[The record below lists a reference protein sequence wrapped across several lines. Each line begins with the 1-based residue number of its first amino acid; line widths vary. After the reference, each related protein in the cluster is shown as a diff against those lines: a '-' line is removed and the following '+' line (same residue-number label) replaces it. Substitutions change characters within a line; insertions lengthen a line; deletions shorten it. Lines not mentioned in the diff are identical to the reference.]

1 MQYDNT
7 YRNLETLRKIK
18 IPGHDDWEV
27 DLVHVVTSSA
37 VRGWIASREFLNYR
51 VKLTLPDK
59 RVVLAAKSVDEL
71 KDTPLKVFSGRAT
84 TISILNVLITDVV
97 KAKNYPS
104 GVICEPIEDGKAT
117 RLIEV
122 VCTDLRFFVVGLG
135 YKFLSEEV
143 FLGG

>member
-84 TISILNVLITDVV
+84 TISILNVSQMWL
-97 KAKNYPS
+97 K
-104 GVICEPIEDGKAT
+104 
-117 RLIEV
+117 
-122 VCTDLRFFVVGLG
+122 LRTILLALFVNQLRME
-135 YKFLSEEV
+135 KPHA
-143 FLGG
+143 